1 MAVPKPYTGLIP
13 SNVNKDA
20 KYSVSVSGDIRLIYY
35 VSNRVRELLATN
47 DHAALAEM
55 VNAVKTAVNGVPG
68 GSFYINEWGDV
79 LVPGLDGQCYWA
91 GHFDGT
97 LEFRTEDGDIVTP
110 AAPDDLAP
118 GSPWVGPHVGIR
130 YVLTAGGQ
138 DVKYERKISDRRTE
152 VVFLSDEVDKAAAR
166 ETAARVAAVKGTSGG
181 RFYINEVGE
190 MFGPT
195 SSNEFA
201 HFVYIGH
208 LEDSAWFTAPDGY
221 DRA

>member
-1 MAVPKPYTGLIP
+1 MAVLKPYTGLIP

-20 KYSVSVSGDIRLIYY
+20 KYSVSVSGDIRLVYY

-47 DHAALAEM
+47 DHDALSEM
-55 VNAVKTAVNGVPG
+55 VNAVKTAVNGVQG

-97 LEFRTEDGDIVTP
+97 LEFRTEDGNIVTP
-110 AAPDDLAP
+110 AAPYGLAA
-118 GSPWVGPHVGIR
+118 GDAWVGPHAGIR

-138 DVKYERKISDRRTE
+138 DVKYERKISERRTE
-152 VVFLSDEVDKAAAR
+152 VHMLSDEVGEAAAR
-166 ETAARVAAVKGTSGG
+166 STAARIAAVKGSSGG

-190 MFGPT
+190 MFGPV
-195 SSNEFA
+195 SSNEDA
-201 HFVYIGH
+201 RFVYIGH
-208 LEDSAWFTAPDGY
+208 LEDSCWFKAPDGY
-221 DRA
+221 ERA